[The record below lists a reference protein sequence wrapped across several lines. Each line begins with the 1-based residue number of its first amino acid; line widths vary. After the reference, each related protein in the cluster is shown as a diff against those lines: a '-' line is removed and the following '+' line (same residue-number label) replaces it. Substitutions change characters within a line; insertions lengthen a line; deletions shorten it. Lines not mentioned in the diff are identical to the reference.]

1 MKLIRNS
8 ALLAAISLA
17 ALSAQ
22 PALAQKNKDKDKE
35 AAAAAPA
42 AAATSNVVQGIAVAN
57 LQAALANTDA
67 YRVAQQ
73 QRPVTYKPQFDQA
86 QARGNALEAQIKP
99 MIDRF
104 NAGRQTATTPALQQ
118 QLQNQA
124 RAIQELQEKGK
135 QEIQQILLPVALSEA
150 FVNEQL
156 EEKLDQA
163 VQKAM
168 EKSKVS
174 LLLQPGAVVA
184 RANAYDLTD
193 EIVTELNTLL
203 PTAQLVPP
211 QGWEPREIREA
222 RAQQAAQQAAAAR
235 PAAGAA
241 PAAPAPR
248 PVTPAGPQP
257 DGR

>member
-1 MKLIRNS
+1 MTLIRKS
-8 ALLAAISLA
+8 ALAAAISLV

-22 PALAQKNKDKDKE
+22 PALAQKNKDKDKDAAPV
-35 AAAAAPA
+35 AAAANPA
-42 AAATSNVVQGIAVAN
+42 VQGIAVAN
-57 LQAALANTDA
+57 LQAALVNTDA

-73 QRPVTYKPQFDQA
+73 QRPVTYKPQIDQA
-86 QARGNALEAQIKP
+86 QSRGNALEAQIKP

-104 NAGRQTATTPALQQ
+104 NAARQGANTPALQQ
-118 QLQNQA
+118 QLQTQA

-156 EEKLDQA
+156 EDKLDQA

-168 EKSKVS
+168 EKSRVT
-174 LLLQPGAVVA
+174 LLLQPGAVIA

-193 EIVTELNTLL
+193 EIVTELNALV

-222 RAQQAAQQAAAAR
+222 RAQQAAQQGAR
-235 PAAGAA
+235 PAAPA
-241 PAAPAPR
+241 PAAPA
-248 PVTPAGPQP
+248 GPQP
-257 DGR
+257 EGR

>member
-8 ALLAAISLA
+8 ALVAAISLV

-22 PALAQKNKDKDKE
+22 PVLAQKNKDKDKD
-35 AAAAAPA
+35 AAAAAVAP
-42 AAATSNVVQGIAVAN
+42 TSNAIQGIAVAN
-57 LQAALANTDA
+57 LQAVIASADA

-86 QARGNALEAQIKP
+86 QARGNALEGQIKP

-104 NAGRQTATTPALQQ
+104 NTARQGTMTPALQA
-118 QLQNQA
+118 QLQGQA

-135 QEIQQILLPVALSEA
+135 QEIQQILLPAALSEA
-150 FVNEQL
+150 FVNEQI
-156 EEKLDQA
+156 EEKLNQA

-168 EKSKVS
+168 EKNRVT

-184 RANAYDLTD
+184 RANSYDLTAAIVA
-193 EIVTELNTLL
+193 EINAAL

-211 QGWEPREIREA
+211 QGWEPREMREA
-222 RAQQAAQQAAAAR
+222 RAQQAGQQAGNR
-235 PAAGAA
+235 PAAA
-241 PAAPAPR
+241 PAAPA
-248 PVTPAGPQP
+248 GPQP
-257 DGR
+257 EGR

>member
-8 ALLAAISLA
+8 ALVAAISLV

-22 PALAQKNKDKDKE
+22 PALAQKKNDKE
-35 AAAAAPA
+35 AAPA
-42 AAATSNVVQGIAVAN
+42 AAPAPASNVVQGIAVAN
-57 LQAALANTDA
+57 LQAAVSNTDA
-67 YRVAQQ
+67 FRVAQQ
-73 QRPVTYKPQFDQA
+73 QRPVTYKPQYDQA

-104 NAGRQTATTPALQQ
+104 NAARQGTMTPALQT
-118 QLQNQA
+118 QLQTQA
-124 RAIQELQEKGK
+124 RAIQDLQEKGK

-150 FVNEQL
+150 FVNEQI
-156 EEKLDQA
+156 EDKLDQA

-168 EKSKVS
+168 EKSRVT
-174 LLLQPGAVVA
+174 LLLQPGAVLA

-193 EIVTELNTLL
+193 EIVAELNTLL

-222 RAQQAAQQAAAAR
+222 RAQQAAQQAPR
-235 PAAGAA
+235 PAAAAAPA
-241 PAAPAPR
+241 PAAPAK
-248 PVTPAGPQP
+248 PAGPQP
-257 DGR
+257 EGR

>member
-1 MKLIRNS
+1 MTLIRNS
-8 ALLAAISLA
+8 ALVAALSLA

-22 PALAQKNKDKDKE
+22 PALAQKNKDKE
-35 AAAAAPA
+35 AAAAPA
-42 AAATSNVVQGIAVAN
+42 AAPSSNVVQGIAVAN
-57 LQAALANTDA
+57 LQAALTNTDA

-104 NAGRQTATTPALQQ
+104 NAARQGAMTPALQT
-118 QLQNQA
+118 QLQGQA

-156 EEKLDQA
+156 EDKVDQA

-193 EIVTELNTLL
+193 EIVAELNLLL

-222 RAQQAAQQAAAAR
+222 RAQQAAQQAAGAR
-235 PAAGAA
+235 PAAAAA
-241 PAAPAPR
+241 PAATAPAK
-248 PVTPAGPQP
+248 PAGPQP
-257 DGR
+257 EGR

>member
-8 ALLAAISLA
+8 ALVAAISLV

-22 PALAQKNKDKDKE
+22 PALAQKNKDKDKAA
-35 AAAAAPA
+35 AAAAAPVL
-42 AAATSNVVQGIAVAN
+42 TGNVVQGIAVAN
-57 LQAALANTDA
+57 LQAAIANADA
-67 YRVAQQ
+67 FRVAQQ
-73 QRPVTYKPQFDQA
+73 QRPVTYKPQLDQA

-104 NAGRQTATTPALQQ
+104 NAARQGPATPVLQQ
-118 QLQNQA
+118 QLQTQA

-135 QEIQQILLPVALSEA
+135 QEIQQILLPAALSEA
-150 FVNEQL
+150 FVNEQI

-168 EKSKVS
+168 EKSRVS

-193 EIVTELNTLL
+193 EIVTELNAAL

-211 QGWEPREIREA
+211 QGWEPREMREA
-222 RAQQAAQQAAAAR
+222 RAQQAAQQAPR
-235 PAAGAA
+235 PAAGTA
-241 PAAPAPR
+241 PAAPAR
-248 PVTPAGPQP
+248 PAGPQP
-257 DGR
+257 EGR

>member
-8 ALLAAISLA
+8 ALVAAISLG

-22 PALAQKNKDKDKE
+22 PALAQKKNDKE
-35 AAAAAPA
+35 AAPVAAAAPA
-42 AAATSNVVQGIAVAN
+42 SNTVQGIAVAN
-57 LQAALANTDA
+57 LQAAVSNTDA
-67 YRVAQQ
+67 FRVAQQ

-104 NAGRQTATTPALQQ
+104 NASRQGTMTPALQT
-118 QLQNQA
+118 QLQTQA
-124 RAIQELQEKGK
+124 RAIQDLQEKGK

-150 FVNEQL
+150 FVNEQI

-168 EKSKVS
+168 EKSRVS
-174 LLLQPGAVVA
+174 LLLQPGAVLA

-193 EIVTELNTLL
+193 EIVAELNTLL

-222 RAQQAAQQAAAAR
+222 RAQQAAQQAPR
-235 PAAGAA
+235 PAAAAAPA
-241 PAAPAPR
+241 PAAPAK
-248 PVTPAGPQP
+248 PAGPQP
-257 DGR
+257 EGR

>member
-8 ALLAAISLA
+8 ALVAAISLV

-42 AAATSNVVQGIAVAN
+42 AAPVSNTVQGIAVAN

-104 NAGRQTATTPALQQ
+104 NAGRAAATTPALQQ

-124 RAIQELQEKGK
+124 RSIQELQERGK

-168 EKSKVS
+168 EKSRVS

-193 EIVTELNTLL
+193 EIVTELNALL

-222 RAQQAAQQAAAAR
+222 RAQQAAQQAPR

-248 PVTPAGPQP
+248 PATPAGPQP